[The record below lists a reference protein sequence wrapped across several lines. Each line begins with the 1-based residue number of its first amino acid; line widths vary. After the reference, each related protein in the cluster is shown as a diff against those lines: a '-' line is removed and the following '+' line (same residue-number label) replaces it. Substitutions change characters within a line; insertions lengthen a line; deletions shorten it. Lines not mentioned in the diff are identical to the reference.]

1 MQQDYSITIA
11 PDETQQECEVVLRGP
26 GIAPDGR
33 RYVFANTTRCAAFAE
48 ADNFAYRQGFHE
60 GYNRSL
66 DESGEPLLVISGST
80 PEGLR
85 AQREPLWQ
93 RLRRTWRLRQGRTG
107 L

>member
-48 ADNFAYRQGFHE
+48 AVNFAYRQGFRE
-60 GYNRSL
+60 GNNRSL

-80 PEGLR
+80 PEGLL
-85 AQREPLWQ
+85 AKRENWWQ
-93 RLRRTWRLRQGRTG
+93 KLRRGWSHR
-107 L
+107 